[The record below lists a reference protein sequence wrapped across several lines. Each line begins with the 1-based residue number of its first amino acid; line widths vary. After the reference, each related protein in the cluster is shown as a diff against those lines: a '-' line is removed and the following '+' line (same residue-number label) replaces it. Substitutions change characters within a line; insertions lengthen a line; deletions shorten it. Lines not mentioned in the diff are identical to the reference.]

1 MELASQLLP
10 IDIETLELDMYRTM
24 LLARRLD
31 ERMWALNRQGKGH
44 FAVPCAGHE
53 ATGVGYALALD
64 PAHDHL
70 APHHRD
76 VSALLVWGI
85 TPRDILCHF
94 LGKAPDPASGGRQM
108 YAHWGSRRLRIFSL
122 SSVMAGHVPHAV
134 GVALAAKYRRS
145 SIASSR
151 GKGDNSSEEHSPRDD
166 ALTVTWCGFGDGS
179 SSKGDVHESM
189 NFAAIHKLPIVFCC
203 ENNGYAISVPQKMQ
217 MAVENVA
224 DRAAGYG
231 FPGVVVDGMNPL
243 AVYECARLAV
253 ERARCGEG
261 PTLIEAKVYRYLP
274 HTSNDDDTR
283 YRTRQDVEH
292 ARARDPLKTFR
303 AQLYTEQL
311 LNAGSEAQLERQV
324 GEQVEDAAAYALAA
338 PELSAE
344 DTFKYVYG

>member
-1 MELASQLLP
+1 MQQLVSSILA
-10 IDIETLELDMYRTM
+10 DVETLELAMYRAM

-31 ERMWALNRQGKGH
+31 ERMWSLNRQGHGH

-53 ATGVGYALALD
+53 AVGAGYAFALD
-64 PAHDHL
+64 TTRDYL

-76 VSALLVWGI
+76 VTALLLWGL

-94 LGKAPDPASGGRQM
+94 LGKAPDPAGAGRQM

-134 GVALAAKYRRS
+134 GVALAAKYR
-145 SIASSR
+145 
-151 GKGDNSSEEHSPRDD
+151 GENY
-166 ALTVTWCGFGDGS
+166 VTWCGFGDGS

-203 ENNGYAISVPQKMQ
+203 ENNELAISVPQSKQ
-217 MAVENVA
+217 MAVEHVA

-231 FPGVVVDGMNPL
+231 FPGVVVDGMDPHAVL
-243 AVYECARLAV
+243 ASARAAV
-253 ERARCGEG
+253 DRARRGDG

-283 YRTRQDVEH
+283 YRTRQEVER
-292 ARARDPLKTFR
+292 ARERDPLKTFR
-303 AQLYTEQL
+303 ARLYGEQL
-311 LNAGSEAQLERQV
+311 LDEKSETELEHEIRAGV
-324 GEQVEDAAAYALAA
+324 DDATDFALDA
-338 PELSAE
+338 PELDARA
-344 DTFKYVYG
+344 TFDHVYG